1 MPPMINPRTHLTLA
15 ALIGLGS
22 LAAVASAAPAHGRT
36 CHGLPV
42 TIAASTGEVHGTSHA
57 DVIALRG
64 ASRVWAG
71 AGNDIICGSQRAD
84 VIDAGPGA
92 DVVVGGGGS
101 DHLSGGPGSDR
112 LFGDRGADHLVGGPG
127 ADYLMGGAGR
137 DVVVRQTATHSGRHH
152 MELGRPVPAT
162 ADTVVA
168 GTSAVSLVVDSNTLQ
183 FMYGANYEFG
193 MAWVPGMGAPPI
205 VWNTFQ
211 PLFANMASLTGQLA
225 AYVAPGAGQVVPDT
239 IVQPAST
246 VSVAPGTAWNA
257 NVNAAPMLWPAGGG
271 AASSV
276 TINNQGTEPTVAGL
290 ARQSMVNGSGQMS
303 PITAI
308 TLWGNMA
315 AVMSVPTQ
323 ITMFATDGMVSPGQV
338 MINVP
343 TPNAVARAAA
353 GTDTAQMSFN
363 INTGFSQDS

>member
-1 MPPMINPRTHLTLA
+1 M
-15 ALIGLGS
+15 
-22 LAAVASAAPAHGRT
+22 
-36 CHGLPV
+36 
-42 TIAASTGEVHGTSHA
+42 
-57 DVIALRG
+57 
-64 ASRVWAG
+64 
-71 AGNDIICGSQRAD
+71 AD

-101 DHLSGGPGSDR
+101 DHLNGGPGSDR
-112 LFGDRGADHLVGGPG
+112 LFGDPGADRLMGGSG

-152 MELGRPVPAT
+152 MELGSPVPAT

-183 FMYGANYEFG
+183 TMYMANLQFG
-193 MAWVPGMGAPPI
+193 MAWVPGIGAPPI

-211 PLFANMASLTGQLA
+211 PLFANMAALTGQLA
-225 AYVAPGAGQVVPDT
+225 AYVAPGVGQVIPDT

-246 VSVAPGTAWNA
+246 VNVAPGTAWNV

-271 AASSV
+271 AASFV
-276 TINNQGTEPTVAGL
+276 TINNQSAEPTAAGL

-303 PITAI
+303 PITAT
-308 TLWGNMA
+308 TLWGNMVA
-315 AVMSVPTQ
+315 QLSMPTQ
-323 ITMFATDGMVSPGQV
+323 VTIFATDGRVGPGQV
-338 MINVP
+338 MIDVP

-353 GTDTAQMSFN
+353 GTDTARMSFN
-363 INTGFSQDS
+363 ITTGFSQAS